1 MNKTFAILTLGC
13 KVNFYESESLKEK
26 LLGLGYLE
34 KDYKEAT
41 FIFVNTC
48 AVTNQAER
56 QDLQKVRS
64 VARDNPLAKFIVLGC
79 SSQIHKEKYL
89 AIKQVIKVFGTDIK
103 CRSVELLDSPKS
115 DFINTD
121 SRHFQYEDSEI
132 KSSEYPVRAYLKVQD
147 GCNNYCSY
155 CVIPFTRGN
164 SRFRDK
170 DSIIREAKELISNGY
185 HELIIGGIDTG
196 SYHDPKDISYNL
208 TSLLKDLI
216 KISPLPYRIRV
227 SSIEISQIDDSYI
240 NLFKDNPQKLCPHFH
255 IPLQSGSERILKLMN
270 RKYSKEEYLS
280 KVNEIQSALPNVAL
294 STDIITGFP
303 TETESDFRDTYD
315 FAKKIGFMR
324 IHAFPY
330 SERPFTMASKLNGK
344 VAMEI
349 RRERVKKLLKLSE
362 ENKQKYLDSLKGQ
375 VLSILIEHRGKN
387 NTYSGY
393 SENYLE
399 INVKSTKDIFN
410 SFISY
415 KVD

>member
-34 KDYKEAT
+34 KDCKEAT

>member
-34 KDYKEAT
+34 KDCKEAT

-170 DSIIREAKELISNGY
+170 DSIIREAKELIRNGY

-315 FAKKIGFMR
+315 FAKKTGFMR

-362 ENKQKYLDSLKGQ
+362 GNKQKYLDSLKGQ

>member
-34 KDYKEAT
+34 KDCKEAT

-170 DSIIREAKELISNGY
+170 DSIIREAKELIRNGY

-208 TSLLKDLI
+208 ASLLKDLI

>member
-34 KDYKEAT
+34 KDCKEAT

-64 VARDNPLAKFIVLGC
+64 VARDNPLAKIIVLGC
-79 SSQIHKEKYL
+79 SPQIHKEKYL

-103 CRSVELLDSPKS
+103 CRSVGLLDSPKS

-170 DSIIREAKELISNGY
+170 DSIIREAKELIRNGY

-387 NTYSGY
+387 NAYSGY

>member
-34 KDYKEAT
+34 KDCKEAT

-270 RKYSKEEYLS
+270 RKYSKS
-280 KVNEIQSALPNVAL
+280 K
-294 STDIITGFP
+294 
-303 TETESDFRDTYD
+303 
-315 FAKKIGFMR
+315 
-324 IHAFPY
+324 
-330 SERPFTMASKLNGK
+330 
-344 VAMEI
+344 
-349 RRERVKKLLKLSE
+349 
-362 ENKQKYLDSLKGQ
+362 
-375 VLSILIEHRGKN
+375 
-387 NTYSGY
+387 
-393 SENYLE
+393 
-399 INVKSTKDIFN
+399 
-410 SFISY
+410 
-415 KVD
+415 

>member
-26 LLGLGYLE
+26 LLDLGYLE
-34 KDYKEAT
+34 KDCKEAT

-170 DSIIREAKELISNGY
+170 DSIIREAKELIRNGY

-375 VLSILIEHRGKN
+375 VLFILIEHRGKN

>member
-34 KDYKEAT
+34 KDCKEAT

-64 VARDNPLAKFIVLGC
+64 VARDNPLAKIIVLGC
-79 SSQIHKEKYL
+79 SPQIHKEKYL

-170 DSIIREAKELISNGY
+170 DSIIREAKELIRNGY

>member
-34 KDYKEAT
+34 KDCKEAT

-132 KSSEYPVRAYLKVQD
+132 KSSEYPVRVYLKVQD

-170 DSIIREAKELISNGY
+170 DSIIREAKELIRNGY

>member
-170 DSIIREAKELISNGY
+170 DSIIREAKELIRNGY

-208 TSLLKDLI
+208 ASLLKDLI

>member
-34 KDYKEAT
+34 KDCKEAT

-280 KVNEIQSALPNVAL
+280 KVNKIQSALPNVAL

>member
-26 LLGLGYLE
+26 LLDLGYLE
-34 KDYKEAT
+34 KDCKEAT

-170 DSIIREAKELISNGY
+170 DSIIREAKELIRNGY

-280 KVNEIQSALPNVAL
+280 KVNEIQSAIPNVAL

>member
-26 LLGLGYLE
+26 LLDLGYLE
-34 KDYKEAT
+34 KDCKEAT

-103 CRSVELLDSPKS
+103 CRSVGLLDSPKS

-170 DSIIREAKELISNGY
+170 DSIIREAKELIRNGY

>member
-26 LLGLGYLE
+26 LLDLGYLE
-34 KDYKEAT
+34 KDCKEAT

-64 VARDNPLAKFIVLGC
+64 VARDNPLAKIIVLGC
-79 SSQIHKEKYL
+79 SPQIHKEKYL

-103 CRSVELLDSPKS
+103 CRSVGLLDSPKS

-170 DSIIREAKELISNGY
+170 DSIIREAKELIRNGY

-208 TSLLKDLI
+208 ASLLKDLI

-387 NTYSGY
+387 NAYSGY

>member
-26 LLGLGYLE
+26 LLDLGYLE
-34 KDYKEAT
+34 KDCKEAT

-170 DSIIREAKELISNGY
+170 DSIIREAKELIRNGY

-362 ENKQKYLDSLKGQ
+362 ESKQKYLDSLKGQ

>member
-34 KDYKEAT
+34 KDCKEAT

-170 DSIIREAKELISNGY
+170 DSIIREAKELIRNGY

>member
-34 KDYKEAT
+34 KDCKEAT

-64 VARDNPLAKFIVLGC
+64 VARDNPLAKIIVLGC

-170 DSIIREAKELISNGY
+170 DSIIREAKELIRNGY

>member
-208 TSLLKDLI
+208 ASLLKDLI

>member
-280 KVNEIQSALPNVAL
+280 KVNEIQSTLPNVAL

>member
-34 KDYKEAT
+34 KDCKEAT

-64 VARDNPLAKFIVLGC
+64 VARDNPLAKIIVLGC
-79 SSQIHKEKYL
+79 SPQIHKEKYL

-170 DSIIREAKELISNGY
+170 DSIIREAKELIRNGY

-208 TSLLKDLI
+208 ASLLKDLI

>member
-170 DSIIREAKELISNGY
+170 DSIIREAKELIRNGY

>member
-34 KDYKEAT
+34 KDCKEAT

-103 CRSVELLDSPKS
+103 CRSVGLLDSPKS

-170 DSIIREAKELISNGY
+170 DSIIREAKELIRNGY

-208 TSLLKDLI
+208 ASLLKDLI

-387 NTYSGY
+387 NAYSGY

>member
-34 KDYKEAT
+34 KDCKEAT

-103 CRSVELLDSPKS
+103 CRSVGLLDSPKS

-170 DSIIREAKELISNGY
+170 DSIIREAKELIRNGY

-208 TSLLKDLI
+208 ASLLKDLI

>member
-26 LLGLGYLE
+26 LLSLGYLE

-208 TSLLKDLI
+208 TSLLKDLV

-344 VAMEI
+344 VAMKI

>member
-34 KDYKEAT
+34 KDCKEAT

-64 VARDNPLAKFIVLGC
+64 VARDNPLAKIIVLGC
-79 SSQIHKEKYL
+79 SPQIHKEKYL

-103 CRSVELLDSPKS
+103 CRSVGLLDSPKS

-170 DSIIREAKELISNGY
+170 DSIIREAKELIRNGY

-208 TSLLKDLI
+208 ASLLKDLI

>member
-34 KDYKEAT
+34 KDCKEAT

-64 VARDNPLAKFIVLGC
+64 VARDNPLAKIIVLGC

-103 CRSVELLDSPKS
+103 CRSVGLLDSPKS

-170 DSIIREAKELISNGY
+170 DSIIREAKELIRNGY

-255 IPLQSGSERILKLMN
+255 IPLQSGSDRILKLMN